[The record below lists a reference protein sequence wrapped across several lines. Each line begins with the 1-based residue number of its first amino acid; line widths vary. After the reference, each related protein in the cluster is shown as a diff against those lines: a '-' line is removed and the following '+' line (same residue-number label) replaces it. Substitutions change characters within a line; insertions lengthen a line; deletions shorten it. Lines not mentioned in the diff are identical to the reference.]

1 MKPNNIL
8 NITLTLLL
16 SFSQTVWAQETA
28 NDTTDV
34 LNLEWLV
41 SDAESLP
48 IDEGNFIALPESG
61 LFIEDGNT
69 FYALDSI
76 RCPDIVKFRM
86 KAKLEF
92 EYSVISEGDLL
103 VKSHELVVRIHQ
115 DETTIVAELDT
126 ETFFL
131 HAGTGSKY
139 HLEVLEEDNTW
150 GWYTCDWET
159 GEMTCVIRTPYP
171 ISHILDNG
179 NLVLC
184 AIGNQLY
191 TVDEET
197 LQSIAE
203 LPDEI
208 LDCISTSRG
217 LFMCTTQM
225 LYFYDGNAAPA
236 PILQGDFHSLYCD
249 GEVFYIVLQDGRI
262 LKTNL

>member
-1 MKPNNIL
+1 MKLNIF

-16 SFSQTVWAQETA
+16 SYSQILWAQEIA
-28 NDTTDV
+28 NDTTEV

-41 SDAESLP
+41 SDAELLP
-48 IDEGNFIALPESG
+48 IDEGDFIALPESG

-76 RCPDIVKFRM
+76 RCPDVVKFRM

-92 EYSVISEGDLL
+92 EYSVISEGDFL

-115 DETTIVAELDT
+115 DETTIVADLDT

-131 HAGTGSKY
+131 HPGTGSKY
-139 HLEVLEEDNTW
+139 HLEVLEADDTW
-150 GWYTCDWET
+150 GWYTCDWKT
-159 GEMTCVIRTPYP
+159 GEMNCVIRTPYP
-171 ISHILDNG
+171 ISHILDYG
-179 NLVLC
+179 ELVLC
-184 AIGNQLY
+184 AIDNQLF
-191 TVDEET
+191 TLDGET

-208 LDCISTSRG
+208 LDCVSTIRG
-217 LFMCTTQM
+217 VVMCTPQT
-225 LYFYDGNAAPA
+225 LYFFDGNAAPV
-236 PILQGDFHSLYCD
+236 PVLQGDFHSLYFD
-249 GEVFYIVLQDGRI
+249 GEVLYIVLQDGRI